1 MMKSRNSDI
10 IKYITDFDK
19 FKETGKKKVSQ
30 YKNGKLSPDDFKRWI
45 EKNE

>member
-10 IKYITDFDK
+10 AKYITDFDK
-19 FKETGKKKVSQ
+19 FKETGKKKVAQ

-45 EKNE
+45 EKNG